1 MHTAFRHT
9 SPSRTTY
16 ELGCLRF
23 VVGTSAMDRNLRIV
37 ARSLLLDREAA
48 RAVEH
53 LRVQGVPSILLKGR
67 TIATWLYDDGE
78 IRPYVDVD
86 LFVPPA
92 RFRTAIEELSEL
104 GYRPRLLGAHPSE
117 LGRKELDLIGP
128 AEVCI
133 DLHHGLL
140 GAAAPSDRVWE
151 VLQQHTVTLSLGAG
165 QEVTAL
171 DVPARA
177 MHLALH
183 AAQNGPLD
191 VKAVIDL
198 ERGLAKVSRS
208 DWERAAVLADQI
220 GATEAFAAGLRLLP
234 AGEILAEQLSL
245 TRRMS
250 VELALRVRSAPQD
263 ALFFERF
270 SEAYGIRGKTALV
283 ARKVVPTSASLRANS
298 EVAARGS
305 MGLVLAR
312 MSHPLSLAIRLG
324 PAFVAW
330 YRTRQAVR
338 AMR

>member
-1 MHTAFRHT
+1 
-9 SPSRTTY
+9 
-16 ELGCLRF
+16 
-23 VVGTSAMDRNLRIV
+23 MDRNLRLA

-48 RAVEH
+48 RAVKQ
-53 LRVQGVPSILLKGR
+53 LRVEGVPSILLKGR
-67 TIATWLYDDGE
+67 TIATWLYDDDE

-92 RFRTAIEELSEL
+92 RFDTAIEVLARL
-104 GYRPRLLGAHPSE
+104 GYRPRLVGADPSE

-140 GAAAPSDRVWE
+140 GAAAPSEQVWE
-151 VLQQHTVTLSLGAG
+151 LLQQHTVRLSLGAG

-183 AAQNGPLD
+183 VAQNGPVD
-191 VKAVIDL
+191 VKAVVDL
-198 ERGLAKVSRS
+198 ERGLARVGRS
-208 DWERAAVLADQI
+208 DWERAAGLADEI
-220 GATEAFAAGLRLLP
+220 GATEAFAAGLRLVP
-234 AGEILAEQLSL
+234 AGEVLAEELAL

-263 ALFFERF
+263 ALFFERL
-270 SEAYGIRGKTALV
+270 SEASGVRGKAALV

-298 EVAARGS
+298 KVASRGP
-305 MGLVLAR
+305 MGLLLAR

-338 AMR
+338 ASVTRQTMESKNPRPSDLE